1 MAWWNGEV
9 ALDTQ
14 VGGVTEKMVRSAKDR
29 PYLCALQTATAR
41 E

>member
-9 ALDTQ
+9 ALGMQ
-14 VGGVTEKMVRSAKDR
+14 LGSVTEKMVRSARDR

-41 E
+41 K